1 MAGSALQ
8 NFIAAHRVKLDQ
20 EKQHFK
26 QEIEIKL
33 HG

>member
-20 EKQHFK
+20 EKQHFT
-26 QEIEIKL
+26 QESRKIL
-33 HG
+33 DG

>member
-20 EKQHFK
+20 EKRYLK
-26 QEIEIKL
+26 QDNRTKL
-33 HG
+33 YR